1 MPDLPTG
8 TITFLF
14 TDIEGSTLL
23 WQQHRRQMPDALA
36 RHERLLRDAIETYG
50 GYVFKTV
57 GDQFC
62 AVFSRAPD
70 AVATALDAQR
80 ALHDEAWE
88 IPGGIRVRM
97 ILHSGIA
104 QERDRDYF
112 GTTLNRTA
120 RMLAAGHGG
129 QILLSQAA
137 WELVWDE
144 LPPGIQGR
152 DLGEHK
158 LKDLPRPER
167 LFQLVAPGLPADFP
181 SPRTQRRPALQS
193 WLASLRRGEPR
204 AVAIL
209 VAAGLVAGLAIVFLQ
224 GGPTGEDAGGGKSG
238 AAPTVAVLPFTVRG
252 DELGVW
258 REGMVDLLST
268 NLSGVPGLRAVDSRT
283 VLARWHENVPDSG
296 TPDLRT
302 SLDVAGRTGARYALI
317 GNVLRFPSGVRF
329 TADVYDVQR
338 RESVGARQVE
348 GPADSIPSL
357 VDQLSIEVLILL
369 QGRDSVTVSTGDVTT
384 RSLPAL
390 KEYLQGQKWLR
401 RSAFKQ
407 AIPAYQRAVDLDSTF
422 ALAYYRLAT
431 AGGWTEIDESNLD
444 RRYMERAAR
453 FAGRLTKKDAL
464 LVQAKLALWRGN
476 LDGLEPLRQAVQQY
490 PDDPE
495 VWYLLGET
503 SFHLGRQAL
512 ASQAENDSAFARAVE
527 LDPGFAPAY
536 IHLIE
541 NAFNYH
547 ADSARAARLVETYA
561 KVTDN
566 AESAQLSRL
575 ALSLAFG
582 DGASHASARARL
594 DSLAGTALLG
604 VALHLWHP
612 RFGADQEAVLEAVR
626 QRGGREETD
635 AAILLFVNRLLRGKL
650 QTALASLDDPGLEAG
665 YRAAGFYIPF
675 MARLPG
681 VPSER
686 RDAALAL
693 GETDTVPYIRTFYA
707 GAYAAGD
714 ERWTEHATAVERL
727 QAAAGGMRSRGD
739 PVASRFTRGMATALE
754 GYALMKK
761 GREEEAL
768 HTLMDAQR
776 ETTAT
781 GKLEVVNATI
791 RFWLSEL
798 LRHQGDFRAAR
809 TYAASF
815 WQDPLA
821 AFSLAQ
827 IDEQLE
833 DYAAAREAYSFFVES
848 WKEADPDLQPLV
860 EEGRRAS
867 SRLSESKRRS

>member
-1 MPDLPTG
+1 
-8 TITFLF
+8 
-14 TDIEGSTLL
+14 
-23 WQQHRRQMPDALA
+23 
-36 RHERLLRDAIETYG
+36 
-50 GYVFKTV
+50 
-57 GDQFC
+57 
-62 AVFSRAPD
+62 
-70 AVATALDAQR
+70 
-80 ALHDEAWE
+80 
-88 IPGGIRVRM
+88 
-97 ILHSGIA
+97 
-104 QERDRDYF
+104 
-112 GTTLNRTA
+112 
-120 RMLAAGHGG
+120 
-129 QILLSQAA
+129 
-137 WELVWDE
+137 VWDE

-204 AVAIL
+204 AVALL
-209 VAAGLVAGLAIVFLQ
+209 VAAGLVAGLAIVFLPFPWK

-252 DELGVW
+252 DELAVW

-283 VLARWHENVPDSG
+283 VLARWHENVSDSG

-302 SLDVAGRTGARYALI
+302 SLDVAGRTGARYAVI

-329 TADVYDVQR
+329 TADVYNVQR

-348 GPADSIPSL
+348 GPAESIPSL
-357 VDQLSIEVLILL
+357 VDQLSIEILILL

-407 AIPAYQRAVDLDSTF
+407 AIPSYQRAVELDSTF

-547 ADSARAARLVETYA
+547 ADSARAARLVETYE
-561 KVTDN
+561 KVTDG

-582 DGASHASARARL
+582 DGASHASARAGL

-626 QRGGREETD
+626 QRAGREATD
-635 AAILLFVNRLLRGKL
+635 AVTLLFVNRLLRGKL
-650 QTALASLDDPGLEAG
+650 QAALASLDDPGLPSS

-686 RDAALAL
+686 LDAELAL
-693 GETDTVPYIRTFYA
+693 GQPDTLPELQAFYA
-707 GAYAAGD
+707 GAYAAD
-714 ERWTEHATAVERL
+714 RERWTGHASAVRRL
-727 QAAAGGMRSRGD
+727 QTGAADMLARGD
-739 PVASRFTRGMATALE
+739 SVTSRFASGMATALE
-754 GYALMKK
+754 GYALMKN
-761 GREEEAL
+761 GREDDAL
-768 HTLMDAQR
+768 RLLMDAQR
-776 ETTAT
+776 KATAT

-791 RFWLSEL
+791 RFWLSRL
-798 LRHQGDFRAAR
+798 LFDRGDFEKAR

-821 AFSLAQ
+821 AFWLAQ
-827 IDEQLE
+827 VHEQLQ
-833 DYAAAREAYSFFVES
+833 DYTGAREAYAFFVES
-848 WKEADPDLQPLV
+848 WKDADPDLQPLV
-860 EEGRRAS
+860 EEARRAAA
-867 SRLSESKRRS
+867 RSLETERGP